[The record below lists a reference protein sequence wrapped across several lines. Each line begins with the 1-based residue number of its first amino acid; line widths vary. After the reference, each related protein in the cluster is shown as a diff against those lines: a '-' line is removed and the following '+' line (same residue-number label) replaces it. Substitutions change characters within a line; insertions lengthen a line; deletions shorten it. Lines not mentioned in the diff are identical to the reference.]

1 MNTNTIND
9 CLTLFDDFLTDNVN
23 NDLKKYFKD
32 ELKALE
38 PMRKIALNVSQLKNR
53 DIPEIIKK
61 YVSNLDRSIS
71 ILTELNA
78 TLLDVVP
85 FLEWYRIFDSE
96 EIDPSLSA
104 GLLAGQI
111 VGKRG
116 LIKSDNFYMGLFF
129 LSPDIHYPL
138 HQHNPLEIYYVF
150 SGTLQIQHGREKLPF
165 SVETGD
171 YSITPCN
178 QVHSLTTGKESCL
191 ICYMWVK
198 GYGELEGPNWWWEE
212 QKNGS
217 WKRVCWERQSD
228 SNWKIT
234 GSEELTDEII
244 NLSGDS

>member
-1 MNTNTIND
+1 MNTTTIYE
-9 CLTLFDDFLTDNVN
+9 CLSLFEDFLTDKVD
-23 NDLKKYFKD
+23 NDLKEYFRD
-32 ELKALE
+32 ELKALK
-38 PMRKIALNVSQLKNR
+38 PVQKISMNDTQLKEKVIP
-53 DIPEIIKK
+53 DIVKN
-61 YVSNLDRSIS
+61 YVSNLDMAVSG
-71 ILTELNA
+71 LTELDTA
-78 TLLDVVP
+78 LLDVVP

-96 EIDPSLSA
+96 EIHPSLSK

-111 VGKRG
+111 VGKKG
-116 LIKSDNFYMGLFF
+116 LIKSDEFYMGLFF

-150 SGTLQIQHGREKLPF
+150 SGALQLQHGRQKLPF
-165 SVETGD
+165 SVEAGD

-178 QVHSLTTGKESCL
+178 QVHSLTTSAEPCL

-198 GYGELEGPNWWWEE
+198 GYGKLQGPNWWWEE